1 MAVTRDTVTSFECKQ
16 LDANNV
22 TEATA
27 EYELLINRHM
37 NDPRS
42 KYKDGKQLY
51 MMPVQYG
58 MKKIGDTFVVEIT
71 FIGATNKS
79 KLRKQV

>member
-1 MAVTRDTVTSFECKQ
+1 MAITGKEVTSFECVE
-16 LDANNV
+16 LNANNV
-22 TEATA
+22 TEAVS
-27 EYELLINRHM
+27 EYEQLINRHM

-42 KYKDGKQLY
+42 KYKNGKQLY

-58 MKKIGDTFVVEIT
+58 LKKIDNTFVVEIT
-71 FIGATNKS
+71 FVGATNKS

>member
-22 TEATA
+22 TEATR
-27 EYELLINRHM
+27 EYERLINRHM

-51 MMPVQYG
+51 MMPVKYEL
-58 MKKIGDTFVVEIT
+58 KKIDDAFIVEIT
-71 FIGATNKS
+71 FVGATNKS